1 MVATRDTRSPSGAR
15 PTTPFKPVAFS
26 VTGPRRTSTTT
37 RPRGPKFG
45 PEVIGADGKVVRDNQ
60 GRPVREFLG
69 WEQEGKTRICW
80 DLKIQ
85 SDGHRW
91 FARYYS
97 SGQAAAERDLLI
109 AGFAKGLL
117 FDPDSKRFLEPG
129 QGPLPEVPPEPTVF
143 SECLAWWLTHWTT
156 IEPKSRK
163 ETLRY
168 ICRPIIDFVRKGSK
182 APAGLDA
189 YLQWQMLPPKDDGTP
204 IPADHLDAATW
215 LKQFSLPVRD
225 VDAFMW
231 QSYID
236 RWKINTRSGRPL
248 AQSSLTRHLADVR
261 QMWSWVCAT
270 NSITDPW
277 PLLKTHIRS
286 SAGGRKGTMVRP
298 VDRTIVLAPNHVREL
313 AELCGEGSFGPL
325 AEVYVLLLGIAG
337 GRPGESAGVE
347 VEDLELNSDE
357 CTVRFRRTSRRG
369 IDSSFLDPDDDAIWG
384 PLKGREIEDSRT
396 VPIPLKDAARL
407 RALLAA
413 EPVTGSLFDG
423 WDRDKFCRDVWDH
436 AKAELAERYAHRA
449 NAGDVV
455 RRDADALRTALQRLR
470 LHDLRHAAC
479 SMWLNTPG
487 IEVKMA
493 CEWSG
498 HKRLSVFLDIY
509 QGLMPGAKSS
519 ASAKLNATW

>member
-1 MVATRDTRSPSGAR
+1 VVTSPGTLSRSETR
-15 PTTPFKPVAFS
+15 PTTPFKPVSFS
-26 VTGPRRTSTTT
+26 VTGPRRTSTST
-37 RPRGPKFG
+37 RPKGPKFG
-45 PEVIGADGKVVRDNQ
+45 AEVIGADGEVVRDNQ
-60 GRPVREFLG
+60 GRAVREFLG
-69 WEQEGKTRICW
+69 WEQEGKTRVCW

-97 SGQAAAERDLLI
+97 SGQAAAARDLLI

-117 FDPDSKRFLEPG
+117 FDPGSKRFLEPD
-129 QGPLPEVPPEPTVF
+129 QESVPEVAPEPTVF
-143 SECLAWWLTHWTT
+143 SESLAWWITHWTR

-168 ICRPIIDFVRKGSK
+168 ICRPITDFVGKGSK
-182 APAGLDA
+182 APVGLDA
-189 YLQWQMLPPKDDGTP
+189 YLQWQMLPPKGDVP
-204 IPADHLDAATW
+204 VPPQHEDAATW
-215 LKQFSLPVRD
+215 VRQFSLPVRD
-225 VDAFMW
+225 VDAAMW
-231 QSYID
+231 QTYVD

-261 QMWSWVCAT
+261 QMWSWVCA
-270 NSITDPW
+270 NNEITDPW

-286 SAGGRKGTMVRP
+286 SAGGPKGSMVRP

-313 AELCGEGSFGPL
+313 AEVCGEGSFGRL

-347 VEDLELNSDE
+347 TQDLELTGDDCN
-357 CTVRFRRTSRRG
+357 VKFRRISRRG
-369 IDSSFLDPDDDAIWG
+369 IDQSFLDPDDDVIWG
-384 PLKGREIEDSRT
+384 PLKGRQIEDSRR
-396 VPIPLKDAARL
+396 VAIPLTDAARI
-407 RALLAA
+407 RSALAA
-413 EPVTGSLFDG
+413 EQVTGPLFDG

-436 AKAELAERYAHRA
+436 AKAELAERIAHRA
-449 NAGDVV
+449 DTGDVD
-455 RRDADALRTALQRLR
+455 RRDADALRSALRRLR
-470 LHDLRHAAC
+470 LHDLRHSAC

-498 HKRLSVFLDIY
+498 HKRLGVFLEIY
-509 QGLMPGAKSS
+509 QGLMPGATSS
-519 ASAKLNATW
+519 ASAKLNAAW